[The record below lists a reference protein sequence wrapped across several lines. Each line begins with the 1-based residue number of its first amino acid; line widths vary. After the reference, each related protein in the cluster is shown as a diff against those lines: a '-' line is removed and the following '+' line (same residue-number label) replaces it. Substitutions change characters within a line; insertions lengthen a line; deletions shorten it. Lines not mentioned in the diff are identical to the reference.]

1 MTKILRTAEESG
13 RSMVEMLGVLAIV
26 GVLSIGGITGYSKA
40 MAKYKINKTL
50 DQVSMLITNIRTTY
64 GNQASYAG
72 LDNATAI
79 AYDMAGNDLS
89 QGTSADLKNAY
100 TGDVTILALATKEAT
115 EACAAGSYCP
125 VFSIK
130 FEGIEKAACVQIASA
145 DWGGTVSSG
154 LQRITVGSTPFDWAA
169 TQSEA
174 SLPIT
179 FSAAATACSG
189 DTNTITWFYN

>member
-72 LDNATAI
+72 LNNATAI
-79 AYDMAGNDLS
+79 AYDMAGNDLA
-89 QGTSADLKNAY
+89 QGSSTDLKNAY
-100 TGDVTILALATKEAT
+100 TGDVTIQALATKEADA
-115 EACAAGSYCP
+115 ACAAGSYCP

-154 LQRITVGSTPFDWAA
+154 LQRITVGDTPFDWEDEQDE
-169 TQSEA
+169 TT
-174 SLPIT
+174 LPIT
-179 FSAAATACSG
+179 FSAAATACDG
-189 DTNTITWFYN
+189 ETNDITWFYN